1 MTYNEYL
8 TKFGMFK
15 LNEAAMISRNFEIL
29 EFKNNTTGEIEEYDR
44 KFLKDEN
51 YSIQSVLRTKDN
63 SVFSIGDGINPGNLT
78 DPSKYK
84 LESLEIQ
91 SNGTL
96 FIKIHKP
103 PYTHYLNASERFGFF
118 QYIPSSDAFE
128 AEDIIDYLIELKD
141 YGFTVKIKLEC
152 EKRYDH
158 RISKIRTI
166 VTYDIHCHINKKV
179 NAFEIMDDLVSFN
192 NKMELYKFNY
202 KDGAIQITTDIVNS
216 NFIYT
221 KEY

>member
-8 TKFGMFK
+8 TKFGIK

-51 YSIQSVLRTKDN
+51 YSIQTVLRTKDN
-63 SVFSIGDGINPGNLT
+63 SVFSIGDGINPGNLSEI
-78 DPSKYK
+78 SKYK

-91 SNGTL
+91 PNGSL

-103 PYTHYLNASERFGFF
+103 PYSHYLNASERFEYF
-118 QYIPSSDAFE
+118 QYIPTNTFE
-128 AEDIIDYLIELKD
+128 TEDIIDYLIELKD
-141 YGFTVKIKLEC
+141 YGFTVNIKLEC
-152 EKRYDH
+152 EKKYDH

-166 VTYDIHCHINKKV
+166 VTYDIHCQINRKM
-179 NAFEIMDDLVSFN
+179 NTFEIMDDLVSFN

-202 KDGAIQITTDIVNS
+202 KDGAAQILSNSVNV
-216 NFIYT
+216 NFLYT

>member
-8 TKFGMFK
+8 NKFGMFK

-44 KFLKDEN
+44 KLLKDEN
-51 YSIQSVLRTKDN
+51 YSIQTVLRNKDN
-63 SVFSIGDGINPGNLT
+63 SVFSVGDRINPGNLSET
-78 DPSKYK
+78 SKYK

-91 SNGTL
+91 SNGSL
-96 FIKIHKP
+96 FVKIHQP
-103 PYTHYLNASERFGFF
+103 PYTHFMNASERFEQL
-118 QYIPSSDAFE
+118 QYIPESDFE
-128 AEDIIDYLIELKD
+128 VEDINDYIIELKD
-141 YGFTVKIKLEC
+141 YGFTVDIKLNC
-152 EKRYDH
+152 EKKYDH

-166 VTYDIHCHINKKV
+166 VNYNVHCQINKKV

-192 NKMELYKFNY
+192 SKMELYKFNY
-202 KDGAIQITTDIVNS
+202 KDGNVQINSNGVNS
-216 NFIYT
+216 NFIYI

>member
-8 TKFGMFK
+8 TKFSMFK

-51 YSIQSVLRTKDN
+51 YSIQTVLRTKDN
-63 SVFSIGDGINPGNLT
+63 SVFSIGDGINPGNLSEI
-78 DPSKYK
+78 SKYK

-91 SNGTL
+91 PNGSL

-103 PYTHYLNASERFGFF
+103 PYSHYLNASERFEYF
-118 QYIPSSDAFE
+118 QYIPTNTFE
-128 AEDIIDYLIELKD
+128 TEDIIDYLIELKD
-141 YGFTVKIKLEC
+141 YGFTIKIELKC
-152 EKRYDH
+152 EKKYDH
-158 RISKIRTI
+158 RMSKIRTI
-166 VTYDIHCHINKKV
+166 VTYDIHCHINRKM
-179 NAFEIMDDLVSFN
+179 NTFEIMDDLVSFN

-202 KDGAIQITTDIVNS
+202 KDGAAQIQSNSVNV

>member
-63 SVFSIGDGINPGNLT
+63 SVFSIGDGINPGNLS

-91 SNGTL
+91 SNGSL

-103 PYTHYLNASERFGFF
+103 PYSHYLNASERFESL
-118 QYIPSSDAFE
+118 QYIPNDNFE
-128 AEDIIDYLIELKD
+128 TDDIIDYLIELKD
-141 YGFTVKIKLEC
+141 YGFTVKIRLDC
-152 EKRYDH
+152 EKKYDH

-166 VTYDIHCHINKKV
+166 VTYYINCNIDKKI
-179 NAFEIMDDLVSFN
+179 NSFEIMDDLVSFN

-202 KDGAIQITTDIVNS
+202 KGGSVQITTDIVNS
-216 NFIYT
+216 NFTYT

>member
-1 MTYNEYL
+1 MTRNEYL
-8 TKFGMFK
+8 VKFGMFK

-44 KFLKDEN
+44 KFVKDKN
-51 YSIQSVLRTKDN
+51 YSIQTVLRTKDN

-84 LESLEIQ
+84 LESLEVL

-96 FIKIHKP
+96 FVKIHKP
-103 PYTHYLNASERFGFF
+103 PFSHYLNASERFESLRF
-118 QYIPSSDAFE
+118 IPSNEFE
-128 AEDIIDYLIELKD
+128 TEDIIDYLIELKD
-141 YGFTVKIKLEC
+141 YGFTVNIKLNC
-152 EKRYDH
+152 EKKYDH

-166 VTYDIHCHINKKV
+166 VTYDIHCHINKKI
-179 NAFEIMDDLVSFN
+179 NAFEIMDDMVSFN
-192 NKMELYKFNY
+192 NRMELYKFNY
-202 KDGAIQITTDIVNS
+202 KDGAVQLPSSGVNA
-216 NFIYT
+216 NFIYI